1 VTRSYKHLFI
11 SVFVLVATLLPA
23 GPVAA
28 EDGVTTSSKPLIW
41 PTTGRMTQRYG
52 CTGFAMEPRYG
63 SCRHFHGGIDVA
75 NKSGTPIRAAAA
87 GTIVH
92 VGWDRWGT
100 RNWMVILKHENGL
113 KTWYAH
119 MQHRSV
125 DGIKEGLRVRQGQL
139 VGYMGSTGW
148 STGTH
153 LHWAVLKNGR
163 YANPNDYVQGQL
175 RREGD
180 SGTGEPTGGVA
191 SCDGP
196 VIVTAVSDGSRTAA
210 VLETEQGG
218 ESTGPTS
225 CVA

>member
-1 VTRSYKHLFI
+1 MTRSYKRVLLAC
-11 SVFVLVATLLPA
+11 FVLAATLFPA
-23 GPVAA
+23 GTVVAENEVSA
-28 EDGVTTSSKPLIW
+28 TKPLIW
-41 PTTGRMTQRYG
+41 PTTGRITQGYG
-52 CTGFAMEPRYG
+52 CTGFRMEPRYG
-63 SCRHFHGGIDVA
+63 SCAHFHGGIDIA
-75 NKSGTPIRAAAA
+75 NKSGTPIRASAA

-100 RNWMVILKHENGL
+100 RNWMVILKHDNGL

-119 MQHRSV
+119 MQHRTV
-125 DGIKEGLRVRQGQL
+125 DGIKEGLRVRQGQV

-163 YANPNDYVQGQL
+163 YANPNDYVNGQL
-175 RREGD
+175 RQSGD
-180 SGTGEPTGGVA
+180 SGTGDPTGGVA
-191 SCDGP
+191 SCDDP
-196 VIVTAVSDGSRTAA
+196 VIVVALVEGSETAA
-210 VLETEQGG
+210 VLESEQGG

>member
-1 VTRSYKHLFI
+1 VTRSYKRLI
-11 SVFVLVATLLPA
+11 VSLVVLAASVFPA

-28 EDGVTTSSKPLIW
+28 EESVSGTKPLIW
-41 PTTGRMTQRYG
+41 PTTGRITQRYG
-52 CTGFAMEPRYG
+52 CTGFRMEPRYG
-63 SCRHFHGGIDVA
+63 SCAHFHGGIDIA

-87 GTIVH
+87 GTVVH

-100 RNWMVILKHENGL
+100 RNWMVIVKHDNGF

-119 MQHRSV
+119 MQRRNV
-125 DGIKEGLRVRQGQL
+125 DGIKEGMRVTQGQI

-153 LHWAVLKNGR
+153 LHWALLKNGR
-163 YANPNDYVQGQL
+163 YQNPTDHVRGEL
-175 RREGD
+175 RRSGD
-180 SGTGEPTGGVA
+180 SGNEQPTGNVA
-191 SCDGP
+191 SCGDP
-196 VIVTAVSDGSRTAA
+196 VVVTAVADGSRTAV